1 MANPSIPPEA
11 AKATKPATNGKQH
24 ASPPPP
30 STAGKP
36 APSQNASKPA
46 TPKQPPDAGPT
57 PAESTAKDKN
67 AEQTQPKETKH
78 ENPIVLLKRLVE
90 RANAGEMWAI
100 QRLRRVL
107 DDNPGFWRHAG
118 DLTAFAEEAWIA
130 LVAGQDLLVVESTKR
145 KLAELKDELK
155 GSHPTR
161 MESLLVDQIAIAWLG
176 SQHAELQ
183 AANPT
188 TGSLDQA
195 TWKLKRAESS
205 QKRLLT
211 STKPL
216 ATLRALTSRGL
227 APLNPLKLFVG
238 DGTA

>member
-1 MANPSIPPEA
+1 MANHNIPPEA
-11 AKATKPATNGKQH
+11 AKATKPAANGNQP

-30 STAGKP
+30 STGKP
-36 APSQNASKPA
+36 APGQTASKPA
-46 TPKQPPDAGPT
+46 TPKQPPDAGLT
-57 PAESTAKDKN
+57 PSELTAKDKN
-67 AEQTQPKETKH
+67 AGQPQQTKTKE
-78 ENPIVLLKRLVE
+78 ENPIDLLRKLVE
-90 RANAGEMWAI
+90 RANGGEQWAI
-100 QRLRRVL
+100 LRLRKFL
-107 DDNPGFWRHAG
+107 DANPSFWREAG
-118 DLTAFAEEAWIA
+118 DLAAVAERSWLE
-130 LVAGQDLLVVESTKR
+130 LVVGTDLLAVESAKR
-145 KLAELKDELK
+145 KLAEMKAELK

-161 MESLLVDQIAIAWLG
+161 TESLLVDVIAVAWLT

-183 AANPT
+183 ASTPI

-195 TWKLKRAESS
+195 TWKLRRAESS

-211 STKPL
+211 ATKTL